1 MFHETARKKIEY
13 DNPRVEKM
21 RSPQEVLA
29 RYNLSLRDYK
39 ALNESKVDNREQR
52 LMIYTEIKLLG
63 WMLGKPE
70 KNVLKDLNACK

>member
-1 MFHETARKKIEY
+1 MFHETNRKKVEY
-13 DNPRVEKM
+13 DNPHKERM
-21 RSPQEVLA
+21 RTPQEVLA
-29 RYNLSLRDYK
+29 RYNLSLQDYK

-63 WMLGKPE
+63 WMLGKAE

>member
-1 MFHETARKKIEY
+1 MFHEAGRKKIEY
-13 DNPRVEKM
+13 DNPIIEKV
-21 RSPQEVLA
+21 RSPQEILA
-29 RYNLSLRDYK
+29 RYNLGLRDYK

-52 LMIYTEIKLLG
+52 LMLYTEIKLLG

>member
-1 MFHETARKKIEY
+1 MFHDTGKKKIEFY
-13 DNPRVEKM
+13 NPLKEKM

-29 RYNLSLRDYK
+29 RYNLSLQEYK

-52 LMIYTEIKLLG
+52 LMLYTEIKLLG
-63 WMLGKPE
+63 WTLGKAE